1 MLSDVAGMTRLD
13 LEGSEVACWD
23 GNLSVTGP
31 TPVTLQIRD
40 TLQIRLM
47 DDPSGEQC
55 GAMSDLGPRTYT

>member
-31 TPVTLQIRD
+31 TPVTLQIR
-40 TLQIRLM
+40 LM